1 MNTLSNR
8 LFNQRGWKR
17 ELKKA
22 AVLGVVLSV
31 LLLFAGRHQIV
42 HAASLTVTTT
52 DDELNTD
59 GDCSLREAIQAAN
72 TDTAVD
78 ACFAGSGADTI
89 VLPAGTYSLSI
100 AGAGEH
106 ANATGDLNIT
116 SDLTLQGD
124 GAATTILDGADLDR
138 VLNIFA
144 GQVQISGVTI
154 RNGSAEF
161 GSGIFNHGGTLEI
174 YNSIIRSN
182 DAIVKGGIFN
192 GSLGT
197 ATIKNSTISENTGSH
212 GGISNEGTVTILD
225 STFSNNVV
233 TNDLGGAIG
242 NGDTG
247 IMTIEG
253 SNFSG
258 NSSARGGAIF
268 NWGSISI
275 TGSSFTGNTAGSG
288 GAITNS
294 GSGIATIDNSN
305 FWDNSAD
312 NGPGGG
318 IENVGSLSV
327 TGNSFI
333 GNTATCCGGAISNS
347 EPGLATIDKSTFSE
361 NSAPDGGAIFNFGGD
376 LTLISV
382 TVKNNT
388 ANFGGGIFNSD
399 SLSLIKS
406 IVTGNSATSGPGSGG
421 GIFNNGTVT
430 LTKSKV
436 RNNQPDNCVGC

>member
-8 LFNQRGWKR
+8 SFIQKGWTR
-17 ELKKA
+17 EFKKA

-31 LLLFAGRHQIV
+31 LLPFAGKGQIV
-42 HAASLTVTTT
+42 YAASLTVTTT
-52 DDELNTD
+52 DDELNAD

-100 AGAGEH
+100 AGAGEY

-138 VLNIFA
+138 VLHIFA

-174 YNSIIRSN
+174 YNSSIRNN

-212 GGISNEGTVTILD
+212 GGISNEGTVTIID

-258 NSSARGGAIF
+258 NGSARGGAIF

-294 GSGIATIDNSN
+294 GSGI
-305 FWDNSAD
+305 
-312 NGPGGG
+312 
-318 IENVGSLSV
+318 
-327 TGNSFI
+327 
-333 GNTATCCGGAISNS
+333 
-347 EPGLATIDKSTFSE
+347 ATIDKSTFSE

-406 IVTGNSATSGPGSGG
+406 MVTGNSATSGPGSGG
-421 GIFNNGTVT
+421 GIFNNGSVT